1 MFHVGSRRSATRPS
15 LMLLVALALVAGVG
29 LASAGGRP
37 AAAAVIDG
45 AVRDIT
51 VSPTNPRPNQ
61 AIRTTIDWCVP
72 NGTQAG
78 DTFTITMPEQLGG
91 FPPTFPLLDPSGEL
105 VATARVGGNPVTA
118 TFTMTD
124 YAETRVGVCG
134 DAFFESRMD
143 ANEVADTT
151 QTLVYEVNG
160 DLTFERTIEVQAAAG
175 PVRTQGVKRGEWS
188 DPDDQCRTSTTDCI
202 EWVLTTRVG
211 PYDSVEFVDLAA
223 DGLAFSCADL
233 SLVYWTVNPDGTR
246 EDSFAPGAVGATSDI
261 DCTADAVTVVTGPVP
276 ADMLVRLRIPA
287 SPPEPA
293 PAGGVA
299 YSNIA
304 SISHTSDE
312 DVVTDEV
319 DAESRSAV
327 AGGSGSGVGIDIEKY
342 DTDGNDADTAAESVL
357 VPDGTADL
365 VFTIVN
371 TGGDALVDVVVGDII
386 LTGDATVTGLTCDF
400 SMAAPGA
407 PTSGTTWAG
416 PFPPG
421 AQFDCTATLAGVE
434 AGVPHAD
441 RASVTG
447 VGQAS
452 GERVSDEDDYHAN
465 RTPLPTTV
473 PPTTAPPTETT
484 TTVVQQAVT
493 TTLPPTTSISPDRVP
508 LPATGSSTTMVGIAL
523 ALLAAGA
530 VLAGVAA
537 RRRPLDRI

>member
-1 MFHVGSRRSATRPS
+1 MYLPTPGWPSRSP

-29 LASAGGRP
+29 LALAGGRP
-37 AAAAVIDG
+37 ASAAVIDG

-51 VSPTNPRPNQ
+51 VTPTNPRPSQ
-61 AIRTTIDWCVP
+61 PIRTTIDWCVP
-72 NGTQAG
+72 NGTEAG

-105 VATARVGGNPVTA
+105 VATATVGGDPVTA

-160 DLTFERTIEVQAAAG
+160 DLTFERTIVVQAAGG
-175 PVRTQGVKRGEWS
+175 PVRTQGVKRGEWA
-188 DPDDQCRTSTTDCI
+188 DPDDQCRTATANCI

-211 PYDSVEFVDLAA
+211 PYDSVEFNDLAA

-233 SLVYWTVNPDGTR
+233 SVVYWTVNPDGTR
-246 EDSFAPGAVGATSDI
+246 GDSFAPSAVGATSDV
-261 DCTADAVTVVTGPVP
+261 DCTPGEVTVVTGPVP

-287 SPPEPA
+287 SPDTPA
-293 PAGGVA
+293 PAGGVV

-304 SISHTSDE
+304 SISHTTDE
-312 DVVTDEV
+312 DVISDEV

-342 DTDGNDADTAAESVL
+342 DTDGNDADTVAESVN

-365 VFTIVN
+365 VFTITN
-371 TGGDALVDVVVGDII
+371 TGGDALVDVVVGDVI
-386 LTGDATVTGLTCDF
+386 LTGGATVTGLTCDF
-400 SMAAPGA
+400 SMAAAGA
-407 PTSGTTWAG
+407 PTSGTTWDG

-421 AQFDCTATLAGVE
+421 AQFDCTAQLSGVE
-434 AGVPHAD
+434 AGVPHAN

-452 GERVSDEDDYHAN
+452 GEVVDDEDDYHAN

-473 PPTTAPPTETT
+473 PPTTVVAETT
-484 TTVVQQAVT
+484 TTVAQR
-493 TTLPPTTSISPDRVP
+493 PPTTPPAPTTTAISPERVP
-508 LPATGSSTTMVGIAL
+508 LPATGSSTVIVGVAL

-530 VLAGVAA
+530 VLAGIAV
-537 RRRPLDRI
+537 RRRPVNRI